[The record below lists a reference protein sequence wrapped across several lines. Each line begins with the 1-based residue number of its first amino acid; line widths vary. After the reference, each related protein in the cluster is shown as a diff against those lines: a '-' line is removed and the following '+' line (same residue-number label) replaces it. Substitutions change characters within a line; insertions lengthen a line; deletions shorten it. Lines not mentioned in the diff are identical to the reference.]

1 MNVLLFPQARLEA
14 GSRLAIRFCLRG
26 LPVSRQVLLLEFGI
40 ELFEILHEITFDLL
54 KVAIS
59 TPAPLAPRSRNSGLC
74 TFRERLLVL
83 EDLFHYRLRLW
94 FSCQGC

>member
-1 MNVLLFPQARLEA
+1 MSFDFHRHGLKLEA
-14 GSRLAIRFCLRG
+14 GWRYVSPSAVSQYPARFFCL
-26 LPVSRQVLLLEFGI
+26 SSVLNCLRSFMKI
-40 ELFEILHEITFDLL
+40 PFDCL
-54 KVAIS
+54 KVSIS